1 MDTYAHTDSEVRC
14 PVKITVHVHSDV
26 NTWKYS
32 KHQIKPLGQ
41 EMYLREAYMQIRLT
55 FVITSKHFM

>member
-32 KHQIKPLGQ
+32 KHQIMLLGQ
-41 EMYLREAYMQIRLT
+41 EMYLARLICKY
-55 FVITSKHFM
+55 V